1 MPCKLNFDA
10 LKKLS
15 NDPSQTEIVFDLLK
29 YSCKNSYRRAIQ
41 TMTYPLKKRPKL
53 HNLFQSQNMLWPL
66 DLSYLRSLPE
76 QTLGH
81 QYVLFLDR
89 NQLKSK
95 YSSYQVRIRSFTQ
108 YIKKQLLES
117 HDLWHVLCGYDT
129 SLKGEIAVHAF
140 SLAQVQSSLTLV
152 TLAGFMLKLATD
164 EPESIHEA
172 MQLLC
177 KAYQQGLSAK
187 NLLEVDWHT
196 EFDKPLDL
204 VRQELGICV

>member
-1 MPCKLNFDA
+1 M
-10 LKKLS
+10 
-15 NDPSQTEIVFDLLK
+15 
-29 YSCKNSYRRAIQ
+29 
-41 TMTYPLKKRPKL
+41 
-53 HNLFQSQNMLWPL
+53 
-66 DLSYLRSLPE
+66 
-76 QTLGH
+76 
-81 QYVLFLDR
+81 
-89 NQLKSK
+89 
-95 YSSYQVRIRSFTQ
+95 
-108 YIKKQLLES
+108 ES

-152 TLAGFMLKLATD
+152 TLAGFMIKLAID

-177 KAYQQGLSAK
+177 KAYQQGLFAK
-187 NLLEVDWHT
+187 NLLEVDWHK